1 MHRKR
6 VIYIQEGMQAHGRIA
21 RLTAELDA
29 DFDVVSAAGVV
40 QAIEHANLVIRIVP
54 EGGDESGVQLE
65 QMLRDA
71 ENVALL
77 LLVEPAALKGLRLP
91 AHVRSDFVV
100 AGAADAELLIRMRHL
115 LWPNEEN
122 ANSDFLAVDSMLINL
137 STYQVLVD
145 GNPIDFTYLEYALLA
160 FLVTHSGHVY
170 SRDALLSRV
179 WGFDY
184 FGGSRTVD
192 VHVRRVRSKLGNDLA
207 AHLRT
212 VRGVGYMWE

>member
-6 VIYIQEGMQAHGRIA
+6 VLYIQEGMQAYGRLARIA
-21 RLTAELDA
+21 AELDA
-29 DFDVVSAAGVV
+29 DFEVVSADNAAPSLEGADLVV
-40 QAIEHANLVIRIVP
+40 RTVIVGS
-54 EGGDESGVQLE
+54 EDGGVQLE
-65 QMLRDA
+65 QTLKGI
-71 ENVALL
+71 ENAAIL
-77 LLVEPAALKGLRLP
+77 LLVEPEALKMLRLP
-91 AHVRSDFVV
+91 AHVHADF
-100 AGAADAELLIRMRHL
+100 ALSSCPDAELLIRMRHL
-115 LWPNEEN
+115 LWPGEET
-122 ANSDFLAVDSMLINL
+122 ANSDFITVDSMLINL

-145 GNPIDFTYLEYALLA
+145 GNPVDFTYLEYALLA

-192 VHVRRVRSKLGNDLA
+192 VHVRRVRSKLGNDLSS
-207 AHLRT
+207 HLRT

>member
-6 VIYIQEGMQAHGRIA
+6 VLYIQEGMEAYGRLM
-21 RLTAELDA
+21 RLTADLDA
-29 DFDVVSAAGVV
+29 DFELVSLDNLAAAVD
-40 QAIEHANLVIRIVP
+40 HADLVIRGIS
-54 EGGDESGVQLE
+54 GGADDGTQLE
-65 QMLRDA
+65 QLLKGA
-71 ENVALL
+71 ENVSL
-77 LLVEPAALKGLRLP
+77 LLVVDDGALKNLRLP
-91 AHVRSDFVV
+91 AHVHADFAMANASD
-100 AGAADAELLIRMRHL
+100 DELLIRMRHL
-115 LWPNEEN
+115 LWPGEEN
-122 ANSDFLAVDSMLINL
+122 ANADFLSVDSMLINL

-145 GNPIDFTYLEYALLA
+145 GNPVDFTYLEYALLA

-207 AHLRT
+207 SHLRT

>member
-1 MHRKR
+1 MHRKQ
-6 VIYIQEGMQAHGRIA
+6 VLFIQQGMQAYGRLA

-29 DFDVVSAAGVV
+29 DFEVASADGAM
-40 QAIEHANLVIRIVP
+40 QALSQADLVIHSVL
-54 EGGDESGVQLE
+54 EGHDDSIAQLE
-65 QMLRDA
+65 QIMGDMEGA
-71 ENVALL
+71 ALL
-77 LLVEPAALKGLRLP
+77 LLVEPEALKMLRLP
-91 AHVRSDFVV
+91 AHVRSDF
-100 AGAADAELLIRMRHL
+100 ALASSLDAELLIRMRHL
-115 LWPNEEN
+115 LWPGEET
-122 ANSDFLAVDSMLINL
+122 ANSDFIVVDSMLINL

-145 GNPIDFTYLEYALLA
+145 GKPIDFTYLEYALLA

-192 VHVRRVRSKLGNDLA
+192 VHVRRVRSKLGNDLSS
-207 AHLRT
+207 HLRT